1 MEKTIAD
8 KLIFQ
13 YMDKIFGFALDK
25 LRNIEQARELASD
38 ITCEVYGSFLK
49 ADNIANIDGYV
60 YRIARNVCS
69 QYIGNLQNGRKF
81 ISIDE
86 MIPTP
91 EIRDNNS
98 AEMQEILR
106 REIGFLSQRQRLV
119 IYMHYYNKFSVAE
132 ISNKL
137 NISQGTVKWHLSDA
151 RSKLKEGI
159 NMNINEQNTDINPV
173 IFTDMGHY
181 GSPGYKGDT
190 QDMFDSRLK
199 MNIAWTC
206 YHEPKTLPEIA
217 RAVGV
222 PQVYVADVLSKLV
235 QYAYIDKLDNTV
247 NPKYRTNMYL
257 VDNRQKFDYGEIYD
271 KAAEFLCEKY
281 LPNVF
286 RNFENDPTHWGL
298 TCDGND
304 LNFLKYNVVM
314 LALSP
319 LRMFENDM
327 NKLLVKRPDGG
338 NFIATAMVND
348 DLSIKDQKANIY
360 WTCGFMTRTWQDNY
374 DLTDDESDEIFFE
387 NVSADCRYSDRKGG
401 WRDNLSEDWTALAK
415 FIKGGKEKISP
426 EEYKRLCDKGY
437 VFDDRVQPVTVK
449 VNLNKG
455 EDIFNLWCRFARERI
470 IVSDEL
476 KKFAKHFDDII
487 FEEDKKHFP
496 KHMHESV
503 KAMTLNT
510 LGSASM
516 IPRIVE
522 KLLEH
527 GELKPLTDIQK
538 KSVFSILFYK
548 AN

>member
-1 MEKTIAD
+1 MKKAIAD

-13 YMDKIFGFALDK
+13 YMNKIFGFALNK
-25 LRNIEQARELASD
+25 LRNIDQARELASD

-69 QYIGNLQNGRKF
+69 RYIGNLQNGRRF

-86 MIPTP
+86 MIPAP
-91 EIRDNNS
+91 ETDDDDP
-98 AEMQEILR
+98 EMQEILR
-106 REIGFLSQRQRLV
+106 REIGFLSERQRLV

-132 ISNKL
+132 ISDRL

-151 RSKLKEGI
+151 RIKLKEGI
-159 NMNINEQNTDINPV
+159 NMNFNEQNTDINPI
-173 IFTDMGHY
+173 IFTDMGHS
-181 GSPGYKGDT
+181 GGAGPMGDT

-199 MNIAWTC
+199 MNIAWAC

-222 PQVYVADVLSKLV
+222 PQVYIADVLSKLV
-235 QYAYIDKLDNTV
+235 EYAYIDKLDNTKD
-247 NPKYRTNMYL
+247 PKYRTNMYL
-257 VDNRQKFDYGEIYD
+257 TDNRKRFDYGIYD

-281 LPNVF
+281 FPEIF
-286 RNFENDPTHWGL
+286 SNFENDPEHWGL

-319 LRMFENDM
+319 LQMFENDWD
-327 NKLLVKRPDGG
+327 KLLVKRPDGG
-338 NFIATAMVND
+338 SFIATAVVND
-348 DLSIKDQKANIY
+348 DISIKDQKENIY
-360 WTCGFMTRTWQDNY
+360 WACGFMTRTWDN
-374 DLTDDESDEIFFE
+374 SDEIDDE
-387 NVSADCRYSDRKGG
+387 NDKISVESVSVDCRYSDRNGG
-401 WRDNLSEDWTALAK
+401 WRDNPGEDWASLAK
-415 FIKGGKEKISP
+415 FMKFGKEKISP

-437 VFDDRVQPVTVK
+437 VFEDRVQPATVK
-449 VNLNKG
+449 ITLSKD
-455 EDIFNLWCRFARERI
+455 EDIFDSWCRFAREKI
-470 IVSDEL
+470 TVSDEV
-476 KKFAKHFDDII
+476 KKFAKHIDDVI

-496 KHMHESV
+496 KHMHEVV
-503 KAMTLNT
+503 KAMSMNN
-510 LGSASM
+510 LGAGFM

-522 KLLEH
+522 KLLES

-538 KSVFSILFYK
+538 KSVFSILFCK
-548 AN
+548 ST